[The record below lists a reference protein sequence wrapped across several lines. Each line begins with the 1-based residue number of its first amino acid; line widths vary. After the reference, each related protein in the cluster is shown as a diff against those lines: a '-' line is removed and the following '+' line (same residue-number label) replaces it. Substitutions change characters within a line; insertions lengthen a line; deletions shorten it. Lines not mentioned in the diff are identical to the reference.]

1 MFESEENFSF
11 FGKQA
16 IIYNDGKIPAYSDD
30 IAHSRLFKTVLN
42 KYLEQLKSKESSL
55 LKIFPNEVNEKELL
69 FLLQQ
74 LARYQ
79 KAYVIQNNPG
89 LEVYFK
95 DLPLLN
101 RFVESLYDYWRSY
114 ERFFVCYS
122 DELLMTPYHERPYA
136 TFNSTVESLN
146 NLVRKLYRDICE
158 NITHTHPNVYRQIP
172 AAVQVGLIVV
182 EEEVKLPAPY
192 TKLSKV
198 NFIKQVLIEPPLI
211 IDPPM
216 NKRNGEFEKINV
228 NPMDFIDELKEED
241 WLCYPAQVGELVIHV
256 YINNKFIGLGTA
268 LANLFDLATEKQLK
282 KKPDAV
288 YIYGVPASVAK
299 KISHEPTVF
308 FDDQKND
315 VLVGSVPEG
324 DEFAYFGYLKKMILT
339 LHNAIMMK
347 RGRLP
352 VHGAMV
358 KINLKGDKS
367 ANIIFMGDTGAG
379 KSESLEAFRKL
390 GEAYIR
396 EMTVIFD
403 DMGSLGLEGGKIK
416 AYGTETGAF
425 VRLDDLN
432 PGFAF
437 GNIDRSIIMSPQKKN
452 ARVVIPITTLE
463 EILKGQKVDY
473 FLYANNYEAIDET
486 HPVLEVFNSPKDAL
500 EIFRRGRSMS
510 KGTTTSTGLTETYFV
525 NIFGPHQYKN
535 LHDPLAEKFF
545 KALFE
550 NKVIVGQIR
559 TRLGIPG
566 FENNGPESA
575 AKALLEKINQS

>member
-1 MFESEENFSF
+1 MSGSNNFSF

-16 IIYNDGKIPAYSDD
+16 IIYSDGKIPAYSDD
-30 IAHSRLFKTVLN
+30 LAHSGLFKIVLN

-55 LKIFPNEVNEKELL
+55 LKIFPNEINENQLL

-79 KAYVIQNNPG
+79 QKYI
-89 LEVYFK
+89 LETYPELSPYFR
-95 DLPLLN
+95 DIPLLN
-101 RFVESLYDYWRSY
+101 RFVEEMYNYWRSY
-114 ERFFVCYS
+114 ERFFICYS
-122 DELLMTPYHERPYA
+122 DELMMTPYHSRPYA
-136 TFNSTVESLN
+136 TFNSTVECLN

-158 NITHTHPNVYRQIP
+158 NITHSHPNVYRQIP
-172 AAVQVGLIVV
+172 AGVQVGLIVV
-182 EEEVKLPAPY
+182 EEETKLPFPY

-198 NFIKQVLIEPPLI
+198 NYIKQVLIEPPLI

-216 NKRNGEFEKINV
+216 NKRNGEFEKIHV
-228 NPMDFIDELKEED
+228 NPLDFIEELTEEE
-241 WLCYPAQVGELVIHV
+241 WLCYPAQVGELVIH
-256 YINNKFIGLGTA
+256 IFFNNKFIGLGTA
-268 LANLFDLATEKQLK
+268 LANLFDLATDEQLK

-288 YIYGVPASVAK
+288 YLYGVPREIAN
-299 KISHEPTVF
+299 KISSQPTVF
-308 FDDQKND
+308 FDDEKND

-339 LHNAIMMK
+339 LHNVIMMK

-358 KINLKGDKS
+358 KINLKGNKS

-390 GEAYIR
+390 GEEYIR

-403 DMGSLGLEGGKIK
+403 DMGSLGLESGKIK

-452 ARVVIPITTLE
+452 ARVVLPITTLE
-463 EILKGQKVDY
+463 EILIGQKVDY
-473 FLYANNYEAIDET
+473 FLYANNYEEVDEN
-486 HPVLEVFNSPKDAL
+486 HPVLELFSNAKDAI
-500 EIFRRGRSMS
+500 EVFKKGKSMS
-510 KGTTTSTGLTETYFV
+510 KGTTTSTGLTQTYFV
-525 NIFGPHQYKN
+525 NIFGPVQCKE

-545 KALFE
+545 NALFE
-550 NKVIVGQIR
+550 NKVIVGTIR
-559 TRLGIPG
+559 TRLGING
-566 FENNGPESA
+566 FETTGPESA
-575 AKALLEKINQS
+575 AKALLELIKKS

>member
-1 MFESEENFSF
+1 MVGKTTNFSF

-16 IIYNDGKIPAYSDD
+16 IIYSDGKIPAYSDD
-30 IAHSRLFKTVLN
+30 IAESRLFKVVLN
-42 KYLEQLKSKESSL
+42 KFLEQLKSKESSL
-55 LKIFPNEVNEKELL
+55 LKIFPGEVNENQLL

-79 KAYVIQNNPG
+79 KQHVIQNNPE
-89 LEVYFK
+89 LNVYFK
-95 DLPLLN
+95 DLPLLHQ
-101 RFVESLYDYWRSY
+101 FVESLYDYWRSY

-122 DELLMTPYHERPYA
+122 DELLMIPYHERPYA
-136 TFNSTVESLN
+136 TFNSTVSSLN

-158 NITHTHPNVYRQIP
+158 NITHTHPNIYRQIP

-182 EEEVKLPAPY
+182 EEEIKLPSPY

-228 NPMDFIDELKEED
+228 NPVEFISELKEEE

-256 YINNKFIGLGTA
+256 YVNNKFIGLGTA
-268 LANLFDLATEKQLK
+268 LANLFELATEAQLK
-282 KKPDAV
+282 KKPAAV
-288 YIYGVPASVAK
+288 FIYGVPQGVAK
-299 KISHEPTVF
+299 QISSEPTVF
-308 FDDQKND
+308 FDDEKNN
-315 VLVGSVPEG
+315 VFVGSVPEG
-324 DEFAYFGYLKKMILT
+324 DEFAYFGYLKKMMLT

-390 GEAYIR
+390 GEEYIR

-403 DMGSLGLEGGKIK
+403 DMGSLALEGREIK

-452 ARVVIPITTLE
+452 ARVVLPITTLE

-473 FLYANNYEAIDET
+473 FLYANNYEIIDEY
-486 HPVLEVFNSPKDAL
+486 HPVLEIFSNANEAIEV
-500 EIFRRGRSMS
+500 FRRGRSMS
-510 KGTTTSTGLTETYFV
+510 KGTTTQTGLNETYFV
-525 NIFGPHQYKN
+525 NIFGPVQYKE

-550 NKVIVGQIR
+550 NKIVVGQIR
-559 TRLGIPG
+559 TRLAING
-566 FENNGPESA
+566 FETLGPESA
-575 AKALLEKINQS
+575 AKALLEMIKKS